1 MKQQKINYGNWI
13 SLTLLRIFYSVSGLL
28 LLLCCIS
35 ALCFRSAVFSI
46 VLGTLFVL
54 ALAVTVFMHLCR
66 WQFSFEGGGL
76 MGKIHMFLLDH
87 MDWDGCGR
95 LLDIGCGAA
104 ALTVRCAKKY
114 PQADITGIDYWGFG
128 WDYAKAQCE
137 NNAKLEGVAE
147 NTHFR
152 KGDASKLDF
161 ADETFDAAVSN
172 FVFHEVKKTDKRLV
186 VREAL
191 RVVKKGGSFA
201 FQDLFGWK
209 KLYGD
214 MNEFIDT
221 LKTEGITEINYIP
234 NVEQQGIIPKFMKIP
249 GMMTGVGLIYGKK

>member
-1 MKQQKINYGNWI
+1 M
-13 SLTLLRIFYSVSGLL
+13 
-28 LLLCCIS
+28 
-35 ALCFRSAVFSI
+35 
-46 VLGTLFVL
+46 
-54 ALAVTVFMHLCR
+54 
-66 WQFSFEGGGL
+66 
-76 MGKIHMFLLDH
+76 
-87 MDWDGCGR
+87 
-95 LLDIGCGAA
+95 
-104 ALTVRCAKKY
+104 
-114 PQADITGIDYWGFG
+114 
-128 WDYAKAQCE
+128 
-137 NNAKLEGVAE
+137 
-147 NTHFR
+147 
-152 KGDASKLDF
+152 
-161 ADETFDAAVSN
+161 SN
-172 FVFHEVKKTDKRLV
+172 FVFHEVKKPDKRLV